1 MPMIDVYAP
10 AGTFSDKHAL
20 AQELAQTIMRW
31 EKVPAI
37 PFFSDNTAAF
47 VHELAPGSFS
57 TAGGDSTHVRVQVTT
72 NAGALDRDQQLGL
85 VTDFTALIA
94 QAAGDPTLQE
104 RTWVQ
109 LTEAVPGGWGIAGH
123 AFTNEEIVQH
133 VRELLGKV

>member
-1 MPMIDVYAP
+1 MPMIDVYA
-10 AGTFSDKHAL
+10 ATGTFSDKRAL
-20 AQELAQTIMRW
+20 ARELAQTIMRW

-47 VHELAPGSFS
+47 VHDLAPDSFS

-85 VTDFTALIA
+85 VKDFTALIA
-94 QAAGDPTLQE
+94 KAADDPTLE
-104 RTWVQ
+104 DRTWVS

-123 AFTNEEIVQH
+123 AYTNDEIIQH
-133 VRELLGKV
+133 VRKLLGKA